1 MFTNADTIDLLTA
14 IAAYDGR
21 APSEAA
27 VIAWR
32 EAGDR
37 AHWSLPE
44 ALDAV
49 HSYFAEST
57 AWIMPAHVTAIIRAE
72 RRNAPRRLDGTTA
85 DDAATDETRTGALA
99 RIRAI
104 IGHVGPGGAEAD
116 PALDVS
122 CEWCGSTIGERCT
135 VPRKAGRRTMRDR
148 ACHPSRLVKALH
160 FRAGQDPNP

>member
-1 MFTNADTIDLLTA
+1 MFTRADTIDLLTA

-44 ALDAV
+44 AIDAV
-49 HSYFAEST
+49 HSYFVEST

-85 DDAATDETRTGALA
+85 DDVAADSHKASMLA
-99 RIRAI
+99 KIRGM

-122 CEWCGSTIGERCT
+122 CEWCGSTIGERCA
-135 VPRKAGRRTMRDR
+135 VPRKAGRRTMRER
-148 ACHPSRLVKALH
+148 ACHPIRLVKAHH
-160 FRAGQDPNP
+160 FRAGQDPKR